1 MKIVYTNIT
10 LPNLERASSLLGSQ
24 ALLYVAWPFISFF
37 HFSLLGGYHL
47 SELAGR
53 PDQPSQQI

>member
-10 LPNLERASSLLGSQ
+10 LPNLERASLLGSQ

-37 HFSLLGGYHL
+37 HFSL
-47 SELAGR
+47 
-53 PDQPSQQI
+53 